1 MFHHRAAHGD
11 NKGVNR
17 KVSEAIS
24 IRVLLIEDDEDVRL
38 STTQALTLAGLEV
51 ESFASVERARPH
63 VGFGTP
69 AVVVCDVC
77 LPGLS
82 GTQWLSE
89 IRAIDAEMPVI
100 LVTGQ
105 GHIAMAVQAMREGAY
120 DFIEKPFMSERLV
133 ATVRHAIERRQL
145 TLQVRTLRDA
155 LENWHGIQGVLIG
168 RSAQMQQVRRT
179 VKTLA
184 ETSADVL
191 IYGETGTGK
200 ELVARCLH
208 DYSGRRRHNFVPLNC
223 GGLPENLAESELFG
237 HEAGA
242 FTSAN
247 RQRVGKFEYA
257 HGGTLF
263 LDEIESMPM
272 AVQIKLLRALQERCI
287 ERIGSNKPIPFDC
300 RIVAASKDD
309 LKSLSDQQKFR
320 ADLYY
325 RIGVAF
331 IELPPL
337 RERREDIPLLF
348 EHFTLLAASRY
359 ERAAPVLSS
368 AQLADLMAY
377 AWPGNVRELRNVA
390 DRFVLGLLGE
400 RLTQARGVP
409 EPLPGLPEGLP
420 HQVEAFE
427 RALIVEAL
435 RRHHGDQPATAT
447 ALAIPRQ
454 TLHDK
459 VRKLGIAAAEF
470 RAAV

>member
-1 MFHHRAAHGD
+1 
-11 NKGVNR
+11 
-17 KVSEAIS
+17 VSAVPS
-24 IRVLLIEDDEDVRL
+24 IRVLLVEDDDDVRM
-38 STTQALTLAGLEV
+38 STAQALTLAGFEV
-51 ESFASVERARPH
+51 EACASAERARPL
-63 VGFGTP
+63 VSFGAP
-69 AVVVCDVC
+69 IVVVCDVR

-82 GTQWLSE
+82 GTDWLPE
-89 IRAIDAEMPVI
+89 IRTIDAEMPVV
-100 LVTGQ
+100 LVTGH

-120 DFIEKPFMSERLV
+120 DFIEKPFTSERLV
-133 ATVRHAIERRQL
+133 ATIRHAVERRQL

-155 LENWHGIQGVLIG
+155 LDNWHGIQAVLIG

-179 VKTLA
+179 VMTLA

-208 DYSGRRRHNFVPLNC
+208 DNSERRRQHFVPLNC
-223 GGLPENLAESELFG
+223 GGLPESLAESELFG

-247 RQRVGKFEYA
+247 RLRVGKFEYA

-272 AVQIKLLRALQERCI
+272 AVQIKLLRALQERSI
-287 ERIGSNKPIPFDC
+287 ERIGSNKAIAFDC
-300 RIVAASKDD
+300 RVVAASKDD
-309 LKSLSDQQKFR
+309 LKALSDQQKFR

-359 ERAAPVLSS
+359 QRSAPLLSS

-390 DRFVLGLLGE
+390 DRFVLGLLGD
-400 RLTQARGVP
+400 RLTQARGGS
-409 EPLPGLPEGLP
+409 EGGNGLPHGLP
-420 HQVEAFE
+420 HQVEHFE
-427 RALIVEAL
+427 RTVIVEEL
-435 RRHHGDQPATAT
+435 RRHKGDQPATAG
-447 ALAIPRQ
+447 ALGIARQ
-454 TLHDK
+454 TLYDK
-459 VRKLGIAAAEF
+459 LRKFGIAADEF
-470 RAAV
+470 RG

>member
-1 MFHHRAAHGD
+1 M
-11 NKGVNR
+11 
-17 KVSEAIS
+17 SEITV
-24 IRVLLIEDDEDVRL
+24 IRVLLVEDDADVRL
-38 STTQALTLAGLEV
+38 SVSQALTLAGFEV
-51 ESFASVERARPH
+51 DAFPSVERARAH
-63 VGFGTP
+63 IGFGVP
-69 AVVVCDVC
+69 AVVVCDVR
-77 LPGLS
+77 LPGVS
-82 GTQWLSE
+82 GTDWLRQV
-89 IRAIDAEMPVI
+89 RAVDAELPVI
-100 LVTGQ
+100 LVTGH
-105 GHIAMAVQAMREGAY
+105 GHIAMAVEAMREGAY
-120 DFIEKPFMSERLV
+120 DFIEKPFSSERLV
-133 ATVRHAIERRQL
+133 AIVRHAIERRRL
-145 TLQVRTLRDA
+145 TLQVRALRDA
-155 LENWHGIQGVLIG
+155 LENWHGIQAVLIG

-179 VKTLA
+179 VMTLA

-208 DYSGRRRHNFVPLNC
+208 DHSERRRQHFVPLNC
-223 GGLPENLAESELFG
+223 GGLPESLAESELFG

-247 RQRVGKFEYA
+247 RLRVGKFEYA
-257 HGGTLF
+257 NGGTLF

-272 AVQIKLLRALQERCI
+272 AVQIKLLRALQERTV
-287 ERIGSNKPIPFDC
+287 ERIGSNKAIPFDC
-300 RIVAASKDD
+300 RLVAASKDD
-309 LKSLSDQQKFR
+309 LKELSDRQKFR

-359 ERAAPVLSS
+359 ERAAPAPSR

-400 RLTQARGVP
+400 RLTQTRGTFDAP
-409 EPLPGLPEGLP
+409 AGLPRGLP
-420 HQVEAFE
+420 QQVESFE
-427 RALIVEAL
+427 RAVIVEEL
-435 RRHHGDQPATAT
+435 RRHQGDQPATAS
-447 ALAIPRQ
+447 ALSIPRQ

-459 VRKLGIAAAEF
+459 VRKLGIAAEEF
-470 RAAV
+470 KSTSE